1 MTQIRGLAVRI
12 VTFGTIITSA
22 IMAWK
27 LLMCLTGCE
36 PPLTIVVD
44 SSMEPG
50 YTKGDIL
57 LLGKVSSPLE
67 CGDIILF
74 EVEVTKHLDTGDVNL
89 LTKGDN
95 NPKDDRNSLY
105 MEDQQWIN
113 QKDHVLGKVIG
124 YIPHIGSAIIF
135 VNMHSF
141 AMYLVMGA
149 MSMLVLTRK
158 SNMFG

>member
-74 EVEVTKHLDTGDVNL
+74 EVEEGGAPIVHRVIQVTKHLDTGDVNL

-124 YIPHIGSAIIF
+124 IW
-135 VNMHSF
+135 
-141 AMYLVMGA
+141 
-149 MSMLVLTRK
+149 
-158 SNMFG
+158 